1 MLQILLKFHDEV
13 LKTFQMDRGK
23 VTIGRNADND
33 IQIDNLA
40 VSAYHARIMEHRGH
54 ILIEDLTSTNGTFV
68 NDKRIAKG
76 ALKDND
82 AVTIG
87 IHTLVVHTE
96 KGKRKSSRCNTE
108 EIDPTMQLETKR
120 HKRPPLPRLF
130 KNYCFW
136 WSPP

>member
-1 MLQILLKFHDEV
+1 MLKILMKFDNEV
-13 LKTFQMDRGK
+13 LKTFQIEKSK

-68 NDKRIAKG
+68 NEKRIAKG

-87 IHTLVVHTE
+87 KHTLVVHTG
-96 KGKRKSSRCNTE
+96 KGTRKSSRRNTAE
-108 EIDPTMQLETKR
+108 VDPTMELETKR
-120 HKRPPLPRLF
+120 HKKMLRR
-130 KNYCFW
+130 KKEIGVHNHG
-136 WSPP
+136 

>member
-1 MLQILLKFHDEV
+1 MLQILLEFNNEV
-13 LKTFQMDRGK
+13 LKTFQIDKRK

-68 NDKRIAKG
+68 NDKRTAKG
-76 ALKDND
+76 ALKNND

-87 IHTLVVHTE
+87 KHTLLVHTG
-96 KGKRKSSRCNTE
+96 KGKRKSSRGNTA
-108 EIDPTMQLETKR
+108 EIDPTMELETKR
-120 HKRPPLPRLF
+120 HKKMLR
-130 KNYCFW
+130 KK
-136 WSPP
+136 